1 MDSLR
6 LTIETDL
13 SRIDAQQWDALAGDP
28 PFLRHAFLC
37 ALRAPGCASPA
48 AGWAPQDLAVG
59 RGGALAA
66 LGANQPSVPLTRCS
80 WLARTSV
87 APRSSHIRRGKDFS
101 QRFRL
106 AASVKRSTICYWS
119 PPSGGCSTPDPRK
132 PGNPAA
138 RISPWRIQDRN
149 SL

>member
-1 MDSLR
+1 M
-6 LTIETDL
+6 LT
-13 SRIDAQQWDALAGDP
+13 ACFQ
-28 PFLRHAFLC
+28 
-37 ALRAPGCASPA
+37 
-48 AGWAPQDLAVG
+48 

-80 WLARTSV
+80 WLARTRF
-87 APRSSHIRRGKDFS
+87 APRSNHMRRGSDFS
-101 QRFRL
+101 QRNRL
-106 AASVKRSTICYWS
+106 ASSVKRSTIWYSS

-138 RISPWRIQDRN
+138 KISPWRIQDRK